1 MDTALSTIAA
11 VNLYQL
17 FFMQRIRHWVLA
29 TFILTFLVI
38 IAGGVVR
45 TTQSGMGC
53 PDWPKCFG
61 KWIPPTNAA
70 ELPPDFEKYLKKQD
84 IDHTFNALH
93 TWIEYFNR
101 LLGALLGFFAVI
113 QVLVLFFKRVQYSRS
128 FRLAIAFLTV
138 VILTG
143 LFGAIV
149 VKLNLAH
156 LSISVHL
163 LFALVLVQVQL
174 ALLLSLQSKLFFIP
188 VSKKVKK
195 LVVAFLIILLTQAVL
210 GTLVRMYVD
219 DVSRTLHYEQRET
232 WLAAMPVNFLLHRS
246 FSWFVLATVLF
257 LGWYCRNIAGIKN
270 QVLMLVAIVF
280 LNMIAGIALFY
291 AGMPAVAQPI
301 HLLLATCAITQTMR
315 ILLQAN
321 SKGIA

>member
-1 MDTALSTIAA
+1 MH
-11 VNLYQL
+11 QL
-17 FFMQRIRHWVLA
+17 FFMQRIRRWVLA

-70 ELPPDFEKYLKKQD
+70 ELPPDFEKYLQKQD

-93 TWIEYFNR
+93 TWIEYLNR

-113 QVLVLFFKRVQYSRS
+113 QGLLLFFKRVQYRQS

-163 LFALVLVQVQL
+163 LFALILVQVQL
-174 ALLLSLQSKLFFIP
+174 ALLLSLCSKLFFIP
-188 VSKKVKK
+188 ISKKVKK
-195 LVVAFLIILLTQAVL
+195 ILFTFLIILLTQALL

-232 WLAAMPVNFLLHRS
+232 WLAAMPLNFLLHRS
-246 FSWFVLATVLF
+246 FSWFVVAAVLF
-257 LGWYCRNIAGIKN
+257 LGWYCRNTEEIKK
-270 QVLMLVAIVF
+270 QVFMLAAIVL
-280 LNMIAGIALFY
+280 LNMIAGIVLFY
-291 AGMPAVAQPI
+291 VGMPAVAQPI
-301 HLLLATCAITQTMR
+301 HLLLATGAITQTMR
-315 ILLQAN
+315 ILLQVNPKEN
-321 SKGIA
+321 STMA